1 MEGLRP
7 NPRGRRLHITT
18 PHDRPRSGN
27 CYQQLDIGTEG
38 QRKPGGGPQIL
49 VWQPKGGNGLH
60 CQSRPGEGIT
70 RGRGAE
76 ARHGIMRGRFPLRPP
91 RQRLAGAVHVREHA
105 APCAPWQPGAPPRL
119 MVSAPGIVQGA
130 RLRGRPAPCGAPAC
144 AYPARHNGSYGQP
157 TFRTRTPACQGALKQ
172 PKGPGSGANPDGA
185 PGKMRPGA
193 LPAYLSD

>member
-1 MEGLRP
+1 M
-7 NPRGRRLHITT
+7 
-18 PHDRPRSGN
+18 
-27 CYQQLDIGTEG
+27 
-38 QRKPGGGPQIL
+38 

-70 RGRGAE
+70 RGGGAE

-105 APCAPWQPGAPPRL
+105 APCAPWQPGAPARL

-157 TFRTRTPACQGALKQ
+157 PFRTRTPAWQGALKR
-172 PKGPGSGANPDGA
+172 PKGPGSGANPDGTPGGCDRA
-185 PGKMRPGA
+185 PCLRTCPTRAAERGDARPAGRHA
-193 LPAYLSD
+193 GRQSFIRV